1 MKLWYFISKEYSA
14 IQNLDEQMK
23 ALLFKHIALLSKENE
38 DEEIII
44 KALSIVEEYI
54 LLEFIPL
61 NS

>member
-1 MKLWYFISKEYSA
+1 
-14 IQNLDEQMK
+14 MK
-23 ALLFKHIALLSKENE
+23 ALLFKHIGLLSKENE